1 MYSESRGNMLAV
13 KGYINEGQ
21 FTPTDGAKLP
31 PYAHAVLVID
41 ANIFQPT
48 QENASTTNK
57 TAKNEWLN
65 QLRQARQLAKN
76 DPLPDFITR
85 QPMREPHGLTD

>member
-1 MYSESRGNMLAV
+1 MLAV
-13 KGYINEGQ
+13 KGYIDSGR

-31 PYAHAVLVID
+31 AYAHAVLVID
-41 ANIFQPT
+41 INISQPAP
-48 QENASTTNK
+48 ASTV
-57 TAKNEWLN
+57 AKEKNARKEWLN

-76 DPLPDFITR
+76 DPMPDFVVR

>member
-1 MYSESRGNMLAV
+1 MLAV
-13 KGYINEGQ
+13 KGYIDSGR

-31 PYAHAVLVID
+31 AYAHAVLVIESSIPPLPAD
-41 ANIFQPT
+41 TLDID
-48 QENASTTNK
+48 K
-57 TAKNEWLN
+57 TARKEWLE

-76 DPLPDFITR
+76 DPLPDFIVR

>member
-1 MYSESRGNMLAV
+1 MLAV
-13 KGYINEGQ
+13 KGYINSGR

-31 PYAHAVLVID
+31 AYAHAVLIIDINISQPAPQSSVIKEK
-41 ANIFQPT
+41 ITRQ
-48 QENASTTNK
+48 
-57 TAKNEWLN
+57 EWLN

-76 DPLPDFITR
+76 DPLPDFIVR

>member
-1 MYSESRGNMLAV
+1 MLAV
-13 KGYINEGQ
+13 KGYIDSGR

-31 PYAHAVLVID
+31 AYAHAVLVVDI
-41 ANIFQPT
+41 
-48 QENASTTNK
+48 STPQSLPINLLTNDK
-57 TAKNEWLN
+57 TARNDWLN

-76 DPLPDFITR
+76 DPMPDFVVR